1 MFTSP
6 RALLVI
12 ALSLCAESAFAQPA
26 ASPEPSSAAPSA
38 AAPSAD
44 PSKAAELST
53 VAEPSSAA
61 APSTAAEPSTAKP
74 SSAAEPSVTAEPS
87 SAAAP
92 STAEPSPS
100 PAVVSDKDLALD
112 EVVVSATRIG
122 VPVNENPS
130 AASVVTE
137 KELEALP
144 RSIGAEEAL
153 RLVPGVKV
161 DNQAD
166 GERVHISIRGQ
177 GLLTERGVRGI
188 KVLLDGIPLND
199 PSGFA
204 PDLFDIDWAN
214 VQRIEVIRG
223 PASAL
228 YGSGSA
234 GGVINITTKD
244 GGRGL
249 VSGESFVTTG
259 QNNFWKEQAAAGG
272 TAGKWNYQASVSRTY
287 GDGYRDHTRFNGV
300 NLYGKVQW
308 SPLPALRLK
317 AIVAGTTYFNENAEG
332 LNLDQLQQDPRQA
345 NPDAGKYNEYQR
357 TRRLTL
363 GLVGQYQLG
372 ARQDI
377 DLSIYQRGTRW
388 KESVPS
394 SLQDRD
400 YYSPG
405 AAAQY
410 NLHLGQGFLRN
421 HFSAAVDADFQWIS
435 DKRHPNLGA
444 GVAGPDLQSD
454 QNISQ
459 SGLGFLALDRV
470 EIGRAFGVFL
480 GIRHDSV
487 HNQLTD
493 HLQAGGVDLSG
504 SANFSKTTAR
514 AGASWN
520 PMPSIG
526 VYANWSQ
533 GFLPPATE
541 ELANNPDAMGGFNTH
556 LAPATSTGQEVG
568 LRGVLPIQLSYDLTL
583 FHLSTDNDFGRYRIT
598 SRPLETF
605 YQNAGSSRRYGVE
618 AALAW
623 NPTDQLSF
631 QGAYT
636 YSNFKY
642 THIQSLF
649 GDFSSTFMPNAPQH
663 QASAN
668 AQYLLA
674 RHWVLGAGG
683 DVVSQW
689 YVDQSNQAATS
700 GYVLVHVRAA
710 YRWQVASYAGELF
723 AVGRNIL
730 GKQYVAFTEPDPDGN
745 SYQPGPTREV
755 FVGARVKFGQ

>member
-1 MFTSP
+1 M
-6 RALLVI
+6 
-12 ALSLCAESAFAQPA
+12 
-26 ASPEPSSAAPSA
+26 
-38 AAPSAD
+38 
-44 PSKAAELST
+44 
-53 VAEPSSAA
+53 
-61 APSTAAEPSTAKP
+61 
-74 SSAAEPSVTAEPS
+74 
-87 SAAAP
+87 
-92 STAEPSPS
+92 
-100 PAVVSDKDLALD
+100 SDKDLALD

-122 VPVNENPS
+122 VPVTENPS

-568 LRGVLPIQLSYDLTL
+568 VRGVLPIQLSYDLTL

>member
-1 MFTSP
+1 MFAGSRSFLT
-6 RALLVI
+6 I
-12 ALSLCAESAFAQPA
+12 ALFLFAIPALAQPT
-26 ASPEPSSAAPSA
+26 ASPAPSA
-38 AAPSAD
+38 EAP
-44 PSKAAELST
+44 P
-53 VAEPSSAA
+53 
-61 APSTAAEPSTAKP
+61 
-74 SSAAEPSVTAEPS
+74 TAEPATGEPL
-87 SAAAP
+87 AAKP
-92 STAEPSPS
+92 TMAEPKPAESVPAQPS
-100 PAVVSDKDLALD
+100 PVPAIKAEQDLVLD
-112 EVVVSATRIG
+112 EVVVSAARIG
-122 VPVNENPS
+122 VPVKENPS

-137 KELEALP
+137 KDLDILP

-204 PDLFDIDWAN
+204 PDLFDVDWSN

-249 VSGESFVTTG
+249 ISGEGFLTTG
-259 QNNFWKEQAAAGG
+259 THNFWKEQAAAGG
-272 TAGKWNYQASVSRTY
+272 TDGTWNYQASASRTY
-287 GDGYRDHTRFNGV
+287 GDGYRDHTRFDAM

-308 SPLPALRLK
+308 NPLPALRLK
-317 AIVAGTTYFNENAEG
+317 AIVAGTTFFNENAEG
-332 LNLDQLQQDPRQA
+332 LNLAQLQQDPRQA

-372 ARQDI
+372 AHQDI
-377 DLSIYQRGTRW
+377 DFSVYQRGTRW

-410 NLHLGQGFLRN
+410 NLHLGNNHLRN
-421 HFSAAVDADFQWIS
+421 HFSAGADIDLQWIS

-454 QNISQ
+454 QKIAQN
-459 SGLGFLALDRV
+459 GLGVFALDRI

-480 GIRHDSV
+480 GIRHDRV

-493 HLQAGGVDLSG
+493 NLQANGVDLSG

-520 PMPSIG
+520 PRPSIG

-541 ELANNPDAMGGFNTH
+541 ELANNPDAMGGFNAH
-556 LAPATSTGQEVG
+556 LVPATSMGQEVG
-568 LRGVLPIQLSYDLTL
+568 VRGVLSKQFSYDLTL

-623 NPTDQLSF
+623 YPTDALSF
-631 QGAYT
+631 EGAYT

-642 THIQSLF
+642 TNIKSLF

-674 RHWVLGAGG
+674 RHWVLGAGA
-683 DVVSQW
+683 DLVSHW
-689 YVDQSNQAATS
+689 YVDQSNQTTAD
-700 GYVLVHVRAA
+700 GYALLHVRAA
-710 YRWQVASYAGELF
+710 YRWQVPGYAGEIF

-755 FVGARVKFGQ
+755 FVGARVKFGP